1 MTAIGNRN
9 ASLPPGRGRAS
20 GFTLIELM
28 VTLTV
33 LAVMLGIGV
42 PSFRN
47 FIAGQKVK
55 TATYDVMASLLLA
68 RSEAVKRNT
77 NVALTPGSATA
88 WADGWTVSTGT
99 LTLLQQ
105 QAAQGV
111 TITPKDPG
119 SPSNSVSL
127 ASLSFAGTG
136 RPAAKAYFE
145 VTGVAGAYEVT
156 ATKCVKLDPS
166 GIPSSIQGVCR

>member
-1 MTAIGNRN
+1 MIAMGTRSS
-9 ASLPPGRGRAS
+9 SLPCSRGRIR

-33 LAVMLGIGV
+33 LAIMLGIGV
-42 PSFRN
+42 PSFKN

-55 TATYDVMASLLLA
+55 TATYDLMASLLLA

-88 WADGWTVSTGT
+88 WAGGWTVGTGT

-105 QAAQGV
+105 QAADGV
-111 TITPKDPG
+111 TITPKDPA
-119 SPSNSVSL
+119 SPSTAVSL
-127 ASLSFAGTG
+127 VSLSFAATG

-145 VTGVAGAYEVT
+145 VTGIT
-156 ATKCVKLDPS
+156 ATKCVKVDPS
-166 GIPSSIQGVCR
+166 GIPSSIQGVCT